1 MQRRILIVFGILGA
15 LAGIAGLLL
24 LLFHNPPHV
33 RVEVV
38 PRPPES
44 VPAPPPDRFKAERES
59 GTIRGLVLN
68 KLTDKPIP
76 GATVIALAPHLE
88 ANPKAEKGAEPTDLE
103 QLPVWGNL
111 VERKRVKTRED
122 GTFDI
127 EELPP
132 DYWNLWIEKRGY
144 AWTTLP
150 RAKFVKDRHV
160 IKLGPACS
168 VYGKVVLPDGSPA
181 PGVRLEYT
189 PQGTH
194 SEVFSRYRL
203 KSYYAT
209 TEEDGS
215 FQYTDIPDGPFT
227 IEVYPKDY
235 LPAPWAHQPPLEP
248 GENRDL
254 GTHKLDGGF
263 GMEVQVLWRGT
274 NEPVSGIEVVVRPV
288 GDPMP
293 RTKIGQRRETDAEG
307 IARFQ
312 GLGGQV
318 MDEPGFLVA
327 ANVPGL
333 GPVMPDTP
341 GLISPGSKVTIY
353 LRKAGVVKGKVVGP
367 DGEPVPRFS
376 ASLEAVDHVARQLQ
390 VWGEDGAFK
399 IYQVPAGR
407 YRLHIRWGSYVDAVR
422 PVDAVGGVETDVGTI
437 SLASGAEIY
446 GVVTRANGRPLE
458 GVVKVLLSAKRKNR
472 AGREVY
478 ELVRRA
484 WVQKDGTYRLR
495 GIPEGTFYLQPESV
509 QERSS
514 TTPPERIEVPPAA
527 GGIERN
533 LVLYG
538 ETHLKIRF
546 LDLVNGQERQVVPPP
561 TWAVEERTGKEIRWY
576 GEGTTLRPGRYTVY
590 VDLKTEEGVS
600 QRYKCF
606 AIDLQEDGNP
616 DPIEVRLYEIRDGG

>member
-24 LLFHNPPHV
+24 LLLHSPRQV

-38 PRPPES
+38 PAPPPEL
-44 VPAPPPDRFKAERES
+44 PAPPPDEFKAERQS
-59 GTIRGLVLN
+59 GTLRGLVLN
-68 KLTDKPIP
+68 KLTDQPIA

-88 ANPKAEKGAEPTDLE
+88 ANPEHEPGAEQTSVDE
-103 QLPVWGNL
+103 LPVWGNL

-132 DYWNLWIEKRGY
+132 DYWNLWVEKRGY

-150 RAKFVKDRHV
+150 RAKFAEDRHV

-168 VYGKVVLPDGSPA
+168 VYGKVVNPDGSPA
-181 PGVRLEYT
+181 PGVRIEYT

-203 KSYYAT
+203 KSYY
-209 TEEDGS
+209 TETKEDGS
-215 FQYTDIPDGPFT
+215 FQYNDIPDGPFT
-227 IEVYPKDY
+227 IEVYPSDH
-235 LPAPWAHQPPLEP
+235 LPAPWIHEEPLKP

-254 GTHKLDGGF
+254 GVHKLDDGF

-293 RTKIGQRRETDAEG
+293 RTKIGQRRTTDSEG
-307 IARFQ
+307 TARFQ

-341 GLISPGSKVTIY
+341 GLISPDSKVTIY

-367 DGEPVPRFS
+367 DGEPVTRFS
-376 ASLEAVDHVARQLQ
+376 ASLEAVDHVARQLV
-390 VWGEDGAFK
+390 VWGENGAFT

-407 YRLHIRWGSYVDAVR
+407 YRLRIRWGSYVDAVV
-422 PVDAVGGVETDVGTI
+422 PVEAAGGVETDVGTI
-437 SLASGAEIY
+437 TLRSGAEIY
-446 GVVTRANGRPLE
+446 GSVTRANGKPLE
-458 GVVKVLLSAKRKNR
+458 GVVKVLLSARVKNR
-472 AGREVY
+472 AGRESY
-478 ELVRRA
+478 QLVRRA

-495 GIPEGTFYLQPESV
+495 GIPEGTFFLQPESV
-509 QERSS
+509 SQEST
-514 TTPPERIEVPPAA
+514 TTPPERVEVPPNA

-538 ETHLKIRF
+538 EARMRIRF
-546 LDLVNGQERQVVPPP
+546 LDLVRGQERQVVPPT
-561 TWAVEERTGKEIRWY
+561 TWAVEERSGKEIRWY
-576 GEGTTLRPGRYTVY
+576 GEGTTLRPGKYTVY
-590 VDLKTEEGVS
+590 VDMNNAEGVS
-600 QRYKCF
+600 QRYRCF
-606 AIDLQEDGNP
+606 TIDLQEDGDP